1 MAAQGTWEAAGRAT
15 EAYENGSFSGWNVLD
30 VGLNALSMGLSG
42 RAAFSEGRKL
52 SNRIA
57 ANEVGQRG
65 NPSAIIHFYV
75 ELDTRQKSYK
85 TAA

>member
-52 SNRIA
+52 ANQIA
-57 ANEVGQRG
+57 ASTLN
-65 NPSAIIHFYV
+65 
-75 ELDTRQKSYK
+75 TK
-85 TAA
+85 